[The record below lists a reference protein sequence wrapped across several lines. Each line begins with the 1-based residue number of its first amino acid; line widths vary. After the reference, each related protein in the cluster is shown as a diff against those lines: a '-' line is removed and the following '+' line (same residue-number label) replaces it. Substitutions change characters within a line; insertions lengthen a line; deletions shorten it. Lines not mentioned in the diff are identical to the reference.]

1 MNFSFQNKRIT
12 GILTVLPKNEVKFD
26 DEMSNYNFPAAKSLK
41 LKATMG
47 YKAHR
52 IVKEGTCVSDLC
64 IYGLGHLLNEG
75 LLRSEDIDALILV
88 TQSPDYFMPPTS
100 NVIQGALKL
109 KEDMI
114 CLDINQGCAGYIV
127 GLFQAFMLLEQEHIN
142 KVVLLNADV
151 MSRKTSKYDRNS
163 YPLIGDGAS
172 VTVIES
178 YNSFDY
184 IIGNIKMDGS
194 RHEALMIPAGGF
206 RNPSSIWTGQMKRDE
221 QGNTR
226 SLDNLVMKGDEVFN
240 FIMKEV
246 PEMIESLFNFRNFN
260 ISFKGV
266 RQLSTGVD
274 YFFFHQPNRF
284 ILNKLADKLEI
295 PRDKMPSNIVEN
307 FGNAS
312 GVTIPTAITYNL
324 GNQLVGDSFLMC
336 LAGFGVGLS
345 WGSILMRIGNL
356 NFNKIIYY

>member
-12 GILTVLPKNEVKFD
+12 GILTVLPKNEVSFD

-52 IVKEGTCVSDLC
+52 IVKEGVCASDLC
-64 IYGLGHLLNEG
+64 IYGLGYLLNEG
-75 LLRSEDIDALILV
+75 LLRSDEIDALILV

-127 GLFQAFMLLEQEHIN
+127 GLFQAFMLLEQTSVR

-163 YPLIGDGAS
+163 FPLIGDGAS

-178 YNSFDY
+178 HNSFDY

-206 RNPSSIWTGQMKRDE
+206 RKPSNIWTGEMKRDE

-240 FIMKEV
+240 FIMQEV
-246 PEMIESLFNFRNFN
+246 PKMIDSLVRESDYLMDD
-260 ISFKGV
+260 IS
-266 RQLSTGVD
+266 

-284 ILNKLADKLEI
+284 ILNKLAEKLNI
-295 PRDKMPSNIVEN
+295 PKEKIPSNIVEN

-312 GVTIPTAITYNL
+312 GVTIPTAITFNL
-324 GNQLVGDSFLMC
+324 GDKLTKESFLVC
-336 LAGFGVGLS
+336 LAGFGVGLT